1 MLPISDGNGQFRPWR
16 SHMKRFCWFAAVFL
30 AFSLS
35 ACGGG
40 GGGTSGSSPYTGVTT
55 AAVITDSNAD
65 DIAMSVYEAG
75 DVTTSLSIPLG
86 PATEGTPAGS
96 AAARPKILSLV
107 RTLQGVAADL
117 ESRQGASGGAAPRAV
132 VTESGTFD
140 DGFGGSFTYSMSV

>member
-55 AAVITDSNAD
+55 AAVITDNNAY
-65 DIAMSVYEAG
+65 DIAMDVYEAG
-75 DVTTSLSIPLG
+75 DVSASLSLPLG
-86 PATEGTPAGS
+86 PSTEGAPGGS
-96 AAARPKILSLV
+96 TASSPRILSLV
-107 RTLQGVAADL
+107 RTLQGVADDL
-117 ESRQGASGGAAPRAV
+117 QARQGAPGGAALR
-132 VTESGTFD
+132 T
-140 DGFGGSFTYSMSV
+140 